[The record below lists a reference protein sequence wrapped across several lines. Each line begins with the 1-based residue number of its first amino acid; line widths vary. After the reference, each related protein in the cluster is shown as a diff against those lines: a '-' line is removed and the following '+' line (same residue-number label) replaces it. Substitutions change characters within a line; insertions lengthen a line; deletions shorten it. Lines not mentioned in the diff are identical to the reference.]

1 MPDAAFDAETTHQRF
16 IDIAE
21 DLSPQ
26 LAADMRYVG
35 PVEFPDRRGMGL
47 CKFLARA
54 VVGQQISTKAAASIW
69 GRFEELLAS
78 EKAIPERFLTTC
90 KTEQLR
96 ACGLSGSKTK
106 TLIAIGEALS
116 DGLDDETLD
125 ALTTKERDQKLLS
138 IWGVG
143 QWTCDMASI
152 FYFGDLD
159 IWPDG
164 DIAVIKTFKRYLG
177 RKKPNIQARRFAPE
191 RSVLA
196 LYMWQIINR
205 MPDGTP
211 SGPPPNEPYRPL
223 RS

>member
-1 MPDAAFDAETTHQRF
+1 MRDIAFDAKATHKKFTQ
-16 IDIAE
+16 IAE
-21 DLSPQ
+21 DLSPR
-26 LAADMRYVG
+26 LAADMAYVG
-35 PVEFPDRRGMGL
+35 PVEFPDRRSLGL

-69 GRFEELLAS
+69 GRFEDLLAS
-78 EKAIPERFLTTC
+78 EKAVPERFLTTC
-90 KTEQLR
+90 RTEDLR
-96 ACGLSGSKTK
+96 SCGLSGNKTK

-116 DGLDDETLD
+116 DGLDDQTLD
-125 ALTTKERDQKLLS
+125 ALTTEERDQKLLA

-164 DIAVIKTFKRYLG
+164 DIAVMKTFKRYLG
-177 RKKPNIQARRFAPE
+177 RKKPNTQARRFSPE

-205 MPDGTP
+205 MPDGTQTA
-211 SGPPPNEPYRPL
+211 PPPKSPYRPL
-223 RS
+223 SR